1 MTDVGK
7 NMIRALNLKF
17 PTNKSDPSN
26 HLIVDLSETEAQL
39 PQPIITVLDEYPI
52 VDIEIDCDDISLWN
66 RIDEILLSCVQFD
79 SDIDQL
85 DKEEESKM
93 EEIDQALGRFFYACV
108 GDNDIIHAQQIVLS
122 THVRAHCVA
131 HLLQLVIKDGLTAIC
146 VRFFIFIHYCINIDY
161 YSFLCSWRNG

>member
-1 MTDVGK
+1 MTDGGK

-26 HLIVDLSETEAQL
+26 HLIVDLSETEAQR